1 MDENTTIEITPE
13 ERERLI
19 RELKNLENDSK
30 DVCEFSFILDN
41 NRENCDD
48 ITCRECSKIAR
59 KKILAL
65 IESASAK
72 KNMRAVELANKIE
85 SETGKN
91 HPLSYMI
98 ENVLNMD
105 HRSLFDDVARELC
118 NVLRNL
124 DAPDNKREQEI
135 INCIP
140 LPTDKNGDPVDVG
153 DVCFKE
159 TGERV
164 VINRIYYYGGNNIFA
179 FDTQDKKIK
188 PSEIIKAKEPRNFYA
203 LKNELTHAV
212 HYDTDLLGSF
222 FKDIRSL
229 FLPEIQ
235 VAEDEETREV

>member
-1 MDENTTIEITPE
+1 MDENTTIEITQE
-13 ERERLI
+13 ERERII
-19 RELKNLENDSK
+19 RELKNPENDSK
-30 DVCEFSFILDN
+30 DLCEISFILDN

-59 KKILAL
+59 EKILAL
-65 IESASAK
+65 IESAPAK
-72 KNMRAVELANKIE
+72 KNMRAAKLADKLE

-91 HPLSYMI
+91 HSLLWMI
-98 ENVLNMD
+98 ENTLNMD
-105 HRSLFDDVARELC
+105 HNSSYEGVARKLC
-118 NVLRNL
+118 NVLRNI
-124 DAPDNKREQEI
+124 DAPDDEREQEI
-135 INCIP
+135 IKCLP

-212 HYDTDLLGSF
+212 HYDTNLLTSL
-222 FKDIRSL
+222 FKDIAAYM
-229 FLPEIQ
+229 LPEIQ
-235 VAEDEETREV
+235 GAEDEETSEV